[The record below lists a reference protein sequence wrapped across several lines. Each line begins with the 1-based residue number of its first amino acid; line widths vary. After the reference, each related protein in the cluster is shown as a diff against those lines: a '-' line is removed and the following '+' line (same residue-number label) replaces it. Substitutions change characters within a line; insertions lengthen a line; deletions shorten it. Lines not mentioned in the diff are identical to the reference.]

1 MPIVFNDLG
10 LVRVP
15 ANDIMR
21 EDTSYSSFT
30 VDDYTATSS
39 SYTDFEKIADGS
51 YCILW
56 RARRN
61 GQWYVVKS
69 LQKQYEDS
77 PEYLALLRK
86 EYDIL
91 SMFHNPCVVKVFDF
105 CVIDP
110 YGTCIVMEWVDGL
123 TLSQWLDGESP
134 ESFPWKSDRCSRRQ
148 IALQIIRA
156 VEYVHS
162 LQVVHRD
169 LKPSNIMITRNGCQ
183 VKLIDFGLA
192 DTDSFTIFK
201 QSAGT
206 EGYISPEQHHL
217 SVTDERN
224 DVYSLGVILRE
235 MRLGWPWGG
244 VVRRMLRP
252 FDSRLAHVSDV
263 VPNIRR
269 RRRLATVA
277 VSLCLAVILIVGGL
291 FAWDRLANP
300 RPHYDVVARFQY
312 SNIIYESWGG
322 GKATAR
328 LANKSDSTVE
338 VPDVVN
344 YDGFIYKVEEIT
356 FNAFRG
362 DGNLRSVIIPGGSH
376 LMKGAFKD
384 CPNLSDIYVRGRQ
397 APVIGNQFWPAKVD
411 DVFDVNHFAT
421 VVIHAPRASR
431 KSYAAYPWNRFR
443 HFVFY

>member
-105 CVIDP
+105 CGIEP

-134 ESFPWKSDRCSRRQ
+134 ESFPWKSDSCSRRQ

-169 LKPSNIMITRNGCQ
+169 LKR
-183 VKLIDFGLA
+183 
-192 DTDSFTIFK
+192 FK
-201 QSAGT
+201 
-206 EGYISPEQHHL
+206 YH
-217 SVTDERN
+217 D
-224 DVYSLGVILRE
+224 
-235 MRLGWPWGG
+235 
-244 VVRRMLRP
+244 
-252 FDSRLAHVSDV
+252 
-263 VPNIRR
+263 
-269 RRRLATVA
+269 
-277 VSLCLAVILIVGGL
+277 
-291 FAWDRLANP
+291 
-300 RPHYDVVARFQY
+300 
-312 SNIIYESWGG
+312 
-322 GKATAR
+322 
-328 LANKSDSTVE
+328 
-338 VPDVVN
+338 
-344 YDGFIYKVEEIT
+344 
-356 FNAFRG
+356 
-362 DGNLRSVIIPGGSH
+362 
-376 LMKGAFKD
+376 
-384 CPNLSDIYVRGRQ
+384 
-397 APVIGNQFWPAKVD
+397 
-411 DVFDVNHFAT
+411 
-421 VVIHAPRASR
+421 
-431 KSYAAYPWNRFR
+431 YP
-443 HFVFY
+443 